1 MKHLAILISVM
12 ILKSCGNSK
21 DVASIANTS
30 DMITSDSISG
40 MFTLEQLDD
49 VDVTDELTLEFDS
62 KTNTVSGFAGCN
74 RFFGTY
80 STAGNT
86 ISFSELGA
94 TKMMCQEDANKTE
107 QKMFQALAKI
117 NAFELQNGKLSL
129 KNDEA
134 ILIRANE
141 NITSKFKQGQTI
153 DITYRASTRGY
164 FETIWIEGDSL
175 KYTNDRDLK
184 EIYRHQLS
192 NDQLSEIIAIYEEL
206 DVESIPSLKP
216 PSKTFHYDAAPMA
229 VLIIKENGNT
239 YMTNGFDHGNPPK
252 PIHLIVNKVLSIK
265 ESMVKQ

>member
-1 MKHLAILISVM
+1 
-12 ILKSCGNSK
+12 
-21 DVASIANTS
+21 
-30 DMITSDSISG
+30 
-40 MFTLEQLDD
+40 
-49 VDVTDELTLEFDS
+49 
-62 KTNTVSGFAGCN
+62 
-74 RFFGTY
+74 
-80 STAGNT
+80 
-86 ISFSELGA
+86 
-94 TKMMCQEDANKTE
+94 
-107 QKMFQALAKI
+107 MFQALAKI